1 VNCSPPSSP
10 EPLRS
15 GYLVVGDGHRLYYET
30 WGNPQGLPVLVLHG
44 GPGSGT
50 TPRLRS
56 LYDESLCHLV
66 FFDQRG
72 AGRSQ
77 PAGALRANDTA
88 ALLAD
93 IERLRGHLGLTRW
106 LVTGGSWGASLAL
119 AYAASYRPAVLGLLL
134 RSVFL
139 TGAGEVREFFQGGA
153 RWAPEAWAPL
163 AAQFSPAARDDLL
176 AALQRQLEGDDPVT
190 AGQAAMAWAAYE
202 QSVATGGATVPA
214 GRGPDD
220 PAMQE
225 RLRAK
230 YRVQAHYLRQEC
242 FLGEARLLD
251 LAATLEGMP
260 VALLHGRRDRICR
273 PRNALLVQRRI
284 PGSQLHWIAGCGH
297 DPFHPAMAAVW
308 LACLRQFAAMGR
320 FGPPAVTVPR

>member
-1 VNCSPPSSP
+1 MNSPRPPSP
-10 EPLRS
+10 APLRS
-15 GYLVVGDGHRLYYET
+15 GYLAVGDGHRLYYET
-30 WGNPQGLPVLVLHG
+30 WGNPHGLPVLVLHG

-66 FFDQRG
+66 LFDQRG

-77 PAGALRANDTA
+77 PAGELRANDTA

-93 IERLRGHLGLTRW
+93 IERLRTHLGLTRW

-119 AYAASYRPAVLGLLL
+119 AYAASHRQAVLGLLL

-139 TGAGEVREFFQGGA
+139 TGAVEVREFFQGAA
-153 RWAPEAWAPL
+153 RWAPEAWATL
-163 AAQFSPAARDDLL
+163 AGRFSTMERDDLL
-176 AALQRQLEGDDPVT
+176 AALQRQLEGDDAV
-190 AGQAAMAWAAYE
+190 AARQAAMAWAAYE
-202 QSVATGGATVPA
+202 QSLAMGGVAVPA
-214 GRGPDD
+214 ECGPDD
-220 PAMQE
+220 PAAQD

-230 YRVQAHYLRQEC
+230 YRLQAHYLRQEC

-251 LAATLEGMP
+251 LAATLAGMP

-273 PRNALLVQRRI
+273 PRNACLVQQRI
-284 PGSQLHWIAGCGH
+284 PGSQLYWIAGCGH

-308 LACLRQFAAMGR
+308 LACLRQFAAAGLFPLR
-320 FGPPAVTVPR
+320 